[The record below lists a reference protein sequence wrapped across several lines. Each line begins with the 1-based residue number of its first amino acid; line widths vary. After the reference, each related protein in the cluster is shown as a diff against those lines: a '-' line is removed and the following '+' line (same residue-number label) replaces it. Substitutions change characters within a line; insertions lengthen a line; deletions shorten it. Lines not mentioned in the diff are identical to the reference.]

1 MLLCME
7 SVRRGW
13 VVTDRDMV
21 GMVLEVTHS
30 LERIRDRALFYDKDD
45 VDDADGCTIRNDD
58 SLSVALKNWSLTE
71 VTVKL
76 YAFREMLRAVAVST
90 FLVAFILSLA
100 ESFQQHEVVVQ
111 ENLTITFTQVYNWDM
126 VSIVEYECM
135 K

>member
-30 LERIRDRALFYDKDD
+30 LERIRDRALFHDKDD